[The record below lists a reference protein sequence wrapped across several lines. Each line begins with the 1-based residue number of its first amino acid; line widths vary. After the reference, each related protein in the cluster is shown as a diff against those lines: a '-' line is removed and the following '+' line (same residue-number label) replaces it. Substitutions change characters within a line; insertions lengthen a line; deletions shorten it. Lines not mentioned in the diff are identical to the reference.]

1 MRRATVDDAEDLARL
16 NFEFNGGEPRPCQDI
31 IASLRSNQELVA
43 VALMLD
49 EVVAFG
55 CAQSYRSFCYPGAYG
70 EITEMYVSEVGRR
83 KGAATA
89 LIAFLEQELSYQGVT
104 SVKILTGKTNNPAL
118 KTYQASGYI
127 TSAETVLLKEVK
139 RA

>member
-16 NFEFNGGEPRPCQDI
+16 NFEFNGGEPRQGQDI
-31 IASLRSNQELVA
+31 KASLRSNQELVA

-55 CAQSYRSFCYPGAYG
+55 CAQSYRSFCYPDPYG
-70 EITEMYVSEVGRR
+70 EITEMYVSEAARR

-89 LIAFLEQELSYQGVT
+89 LIAFLEQELCCQGVT
-104 SVKILTGKTNNPAL
+104 SVKILTGNTNNPAL
-118 KTYQASGYI
+118 NTYQASGYI
-127 TSAETVLLKEVK
+127 TSAEVMLQKKV
-139 RA
+139 RIY